1 MNRFAGVA
9 RILRFNWPWYAA
21 AVAGT
26 ALVVAVILVVN
37 PGGRWLTLVI
47 AAVALGDAWLLL
59 SLAVSHWIYDRSPI
73 AHGGWLDQDEAATVV
88 IIHAGHDE
96 ASSHVARRLPGAVR
110 TAYDIFDPAHG
121 ASPSLL
127 RARSAT
133 TARAPLAS
141 TARIPLPDG
150 SADLVLMVFAAHEV
164 RAPVARTDL
173 FRELGRIAGAGGR
186 ILVVEHQRDF
196 WNLLAYGPGSLHFLS
211 RKAWMG
217 TFDQA
222 GLLLTRDDAIT
233 PWIHRFELRKAA
245 A

>member
-1 MNRFAGVA
+1 MNGFLGVA
-9 RILRFNWPWYAA
+9 RILRYNWPWYAA
-21 AVAGT
+21 AVAGS
-26 ALVVAVILVVN
+26 ALAVAVILVAN
-37 PGGRWLTLVI
+37 PGGRWMTVVI

-73 AHGGWLDQDEAATVV
+73 AHGGWLEQDGTATVV

-96 ASSHVARRLPGAVR
+96 ASSHVARRLPGAVC
-110 TAYDIFDPAHG
+110 TAFDIFDPAHG

-127 RARSAT
+127 RARSAA
-133 TARAPLAS
+133 TARAPVAA
-141 TARIPLPDG
+141 TGRIPLPDG

-164 RAPVARTDL
+164 RAAEARTEL
-173 FRELGRIAGAGGR
+173 LRELGRIAGARGR

-196 WNLLAYGPGSLHFLS
+196 WNLLAYGPGALHFLT

-217 TFDQA
+217 TFEGA

-245 A
+245 